1 MKTTDQY
8 AKVRFYGKDKFLKRL
23 EIEETPKLK
32 KPSWLKFKVS
42 VGNQGFLE
50 TKSEIKKH
58 LLTTVC
64 KEANCPNIH
73 NCFSHK
79 SATFMIMG
87 DICTRRCPFC
97 NVPFGKPFPLD
108 QEEPE
113 RIASAVVSL
122 NLKHVVLTSPDRDDL
137 KDGGAEHFSSCIA
150 AIREK
155 SDARI
160 EILAPDFRGKMEK
173 ALTILRKTPP
183 DIFNHNIETVERLYK
198 TVKPGGNYQY
208 SLSLLK
214 RWKELVTGSI
224 TKSGLMVGLG
234 ETDDEIQKVMDDL
247 LDNGVEMLT
256 IGQYIPPSKEHLP
269 IKRYVEPEK
278 FELWKELA
286 IKKGFKNCASGPLVR
301 SSYFA
306 EKQFSFNI

>member
-1 MKTTDQY
+1 MTTTDQFS
-8 AKVRFYGKDKFLKRL
+8 KIRFYGKDKFLKNFEDEKTTRL
-23 EIEETPKLK
+23 P
-32 KPSWLKFKVS
+32 KPSWLKFKIS

-50 TKSEIKKH
+50 TNSEIKKH

-79 SATFMIMG
+79 SAAFMIMG

-108 QEEPE
+108 PKEPE
-113 RIASAVVSL
+113 RIASAVISL

-137 KDGGAEHFSSCIA
+137 KDGGASHFGLCISS
-150 AIREK
+150 IRK
-155 SDARI
+155 LSDARV
-160 EILAPDFRGKMEK
+160 EILVPDFRGKLEK
-173 ALTILRKTPP
+173 ALNILRENPP

-214 RWKELVTGSI
+214 QWKDFFPKGI

-256 IGQYIPPSKEHLP
+256 IGQYIPPSSEHLSV
-269 IKRYVEPEK
+269 KRYVEPEK
-278 FELWKELA
+278 FEFWKELA
-286 IKKGFKNCASGPLVR
+286 LRKGFKNCASGPLVR